1 MTKFYFRCSQIKL
14 EESVTDLTSFL
25 KLGYDNIEK

>member
-1 MTKFYFRCSQIKL
+1 MTTSYSRCSQIKL

-25 KLGYDNIEK
+25 KLGYGDIEK